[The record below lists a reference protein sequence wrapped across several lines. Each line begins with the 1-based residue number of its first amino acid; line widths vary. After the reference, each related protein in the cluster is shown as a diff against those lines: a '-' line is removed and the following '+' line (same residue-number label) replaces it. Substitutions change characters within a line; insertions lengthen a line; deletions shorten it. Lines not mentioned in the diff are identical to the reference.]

1 MKFIKGFDVKSI
13 QEMSEKSFLEFVRK
27 IYNSGFRTEKQQ
39 ILAILEFK
47 RLVEHPS
54 GSDLIYYPEEGK
66 DGPENVVLEV
76 KNWRSANGKPG
87 FKDQ

>member
-1 MKFIKGFDVKSI
+1 MLKFIKGFDVKSI

-47 RLVEHPS
+47 RLGMV
-54 GSDLIYYPEEGK
+54 
-66 DGPENVVLEV
+66 
-76 KNWRSANGKPG
+76 
-87 FKDQ
+87 